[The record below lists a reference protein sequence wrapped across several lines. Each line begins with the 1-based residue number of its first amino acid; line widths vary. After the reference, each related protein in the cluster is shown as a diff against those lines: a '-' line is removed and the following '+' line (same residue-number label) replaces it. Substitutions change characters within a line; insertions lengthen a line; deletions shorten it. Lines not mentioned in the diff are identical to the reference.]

1 MNLTNIQNT
10 PVTQLAPMARQ
21 VGVTPDAVHPS
32 VAAKIKEKA
41 LARESMQP
49 LRDREL
55 RQDQA
60 ISRAGIKALLKK
72 TPEEMSSRRMA
83 SFLSIFPGKLG
94 RTEWSGS
101 SHLQDIKKLADT
113 YRKLPDH
120 ASQERLEVLQELST
134 ALDNYG
140 SQSAKARLG
149 ERIAGLKEF
158 VRGEMIKLKSQ
169 MQEPG
174 LSDLGPEIYGQKGIL
189 AEDYQAFATA
199 AKAGNLEVLDA
210 VVGDMTNRIV
220 VELRDQGVDGEKF
233 AGSAGIRLRAQLCQ
247 QIIKAD
253 PELGGLMK
261 MPNPNEVKNR
271 VNQALDRLYAGVV
284 NGLNPGH
291 GSQGT
296 GSTLQIG
303 TLRLVPHGTEGM
315 KDRPIASGGAFLGRG
330 GFGNVYLY
338 DGSDGSKVVVKVPKE
353 AGETETSLDERVT
366 IEERAQLSHRE
377 AEMHALVQGEDGHE
391 NLIALKG
398 VVHNG
403 KNTTLCIEHC
413 PNGGVDDLGVK
424 LQDLDSLQG
433 LTPDQQGKVRQL
445 TVGLVIRD
453 MARGLAHIHEK
464 GVAHL
469 DFKGGNAFIGGDGVA
484 KVGDL
489 GTGVRQQDGLYELP
503 MNHQYVD
510 NPSYLPPEMLEAMAL
525 PPKVSLS
532 LCGARKIQ
540 ALDLDAVETAYE
552 KFSDP
557 APVEEFRRIKDTL
570 LTIQTQIRNG
580 EGDERTL
587 AAEWERTTKR
597 LDDLTREL
605 AAIPGS
611 STGRVLDV
619 NKVDVW
625 GLGLTLC
632 ELAYPGG
639 PGKSGSPFDEGALG
653 QTAKTGD
660 NIAQYGKDGDKTFTE
675 YRLERWEKT
684 HPGVLPPTD
693 ERLDALLD
701 KMMHRDPNQRITVAQ
716 ALEDPYFQELVL
728 DNPQVREFVQKLT
741 SSGSSRVEIEES
753 AKLVAHL

>member
-10 PVTQLAPMARQ
+10 PITQLAPMARQ
-21 VGVTPDAVHPS
+21 VGVTSDAVHPS
-32 VAAKIKEKA
+32 VAAKIKGKA
-41 LARESMQP
+41 LAPEAMKP
-49 LRDREL
+49 LRDLEL
-55 RQDQA
+55 RQDQT

-72 TPEEMSSRRMA
+72 TPEEVSSRRMA
-83 SFLSIFPGKLG
+83 SFLSLFPGKLG

-113 YRKLPDH
+113 YQRLPDH
-120 ASQERLEVLQELST
+120 ASQERLEVLQELSA

-149 ERIAGLKEF
+149 DRIAGLKEF

-174 LSDLGPEIYGQKGIL
+174 LSDLGPGIYGPKGIL
-189 AEDYQAFATA
+189 AETYEAFALA
-199 AKAGNLEVLDA
+199 AKVGDQEALNG
-210 VVGDMTNRIV
+210 VVGDMANRIV
-220 VELRDQGVDGEKF
+220 VELGRKGVDGGKF
-233 AGSAGIRLRAQLCQ
+233 AGSAGIRLRAQLSQ

-261 MPNPNEVKNR
+261 MPDPNEVKNQ

-303 TLRLVPHGTEGM
+303 TLRLEPHGGEGT
-315 KDRPIASGGAFLGRG
+315 KERSIGSGGAILGRG
-330 GFGNVYLY
+330 GFGVVYLY
-338 DGSDGSKVVVKVPKE
+338 DGSDGSKMVVKVPKE

-366 IEERAQLSHRE
+366 IEERAQLSHHE

-413 PNGGVDDLGVK
+413 SNGGVDELGVK
-424 LQDLDSLQG
+424 LQDLESLRE

-453 MARGLAHIHEK
+453 MARGLARIHEK

-469 DFKGGNAFIGGDGVA
+469 DFKGGNAFIGSDGVV
-484 KVGDL
+484 KVGDF
-489 GTGVRQQDGLYELP
+489 GTGVRQQGGLYELP
-503 MNHQYVD
+503 IDHQYVD
-510 NPSYLPPEMLEAMAL
+510 NPSYLPPEMLEAMSL
-525 PPKVSLS
+525 PPKLALH
-532 LCGARKIQ
+532 LCGFRSIPG
-540 ALDLDAVETAYE
+540 LDLTAIEAAYE

-557 APVEEFRRIKDTL
+557 APVEEFRRIKDEL
-570 LTIQTQIRNG
+570 LTIQTQLRNG
-580 EGDERTL
+580 EGDERALSRQWGEVTERL
-587 AAEWERTTKR
+587 AALTK
-597 LDDLTREL
+597 EL

-632 ELAYPGG
+632 ELAYSSG
-639 PGKSGSPFDEGALG
+639 PGESGSPFDEGAQG
-653 QTAKTGD
+653 QTAKAGA
-660 NIAQYGKDGDKTFTE
+660 NIAKYGKESTQTFTE
-675 YRLERWEKT
+675 YRLQRWEKA

-716 ALEDPYFQELVL
+716 ALEDPYFQELAL
-728 DNPQVREFVQKLT
+728 DNPQVREFVQKLS
-741 SSGSSRVEIEES
+741 SSGSSRIELEES
-753 AKLVAHL
+753 ARQVALL